1 MEGSTVTGGE
11 MEGSSGN
18 GETGGDMME
27 GSSTG
32 GGTTDGREL
41 EL

>member
-11 MEGSSGN
+11 MEGSSGD
-18 GETGGDMME
+18 GEMGGDVME

-32 GGTTDGREL
+32 GATDGREL